1 MAKRYCGKCGQQL
14 SKKKTKAVCSDCDI
28 KWEEF
33 KEPHNKWR
41 IGMIVNLL
49 ILYFAT
55 AFFGIVYVFELSHKD
70 ARLSILFL
78 ITLSLITAMF
88 YTSTIPKIVK
98 KGLITCKF
106 CKNIS
111 SLKAK
116 YCIYCGKRISWVQ
129 EPKLLQYLNNP
140 FRLFHRR

>member
-1 MAKRYCGKCGQQL
+1 MSKKYCGQCGQQL

-33 KEPHNKWR
+33 NKPYNKWR
-41 IGMIVNLL
+41 VGMIVNLL
-49 ILYFAT
+49 IFYFAVV
-55 AFFGIVYVFELSHKD
+55 FFGMVYVLGGSNS
-70 ARLSILFL
+70 RLVALYL
-78 ITLSLITAMF
+78 ITLSLILAL
-88 YTSTIPKIVK
+88 YLTSTMPRIVK
-98 KGLITCKF
+98 KGLITCNE

-140 FRLFHRR
+140 HKLFLRR